1 MALVH
6 RAKLTHYF
14 SPSKQHL
21 GSFFRSLTG
30 LYGEQRHCDLKIV
43 AGGGGEGDEEEAVS
57 ASSFGTHQV
66 GTFPSLIYFS
76 SFLREFMKDI
86 LHTN

>member
-43 AGGGGEGDEEEAVS
+43 AGGGGDGDEEEAV
-57 ASSFGTHQV
+57 SFGTHQV
-66 GTFPSLIYFS
+66 GTFQSLTNFTPFRS
-76 SFLREFMKDI
+76 ELMKDI